1 MYTHARYHTH
11 TLPVWLPASVNPV
24 RVPGTFRRQ
33 KMEGGSAAI
42 RVMDGCQLSL
52 GCFED
57 GQTATHQR
65 QRHARQ
71 EFLIENQTELNG
83 VETILVFSEF
93 CLRNLL
99 LK

>member
-1 MYTHARYHTH
+1 MFTHARYHTH

-33 KMEGGSAAI
+33 KMEGGSATI

-52 GCFED
+52 GCCED
-57 GQTATHQR
+57 GWTVTHQR

-71 EFLIENQTELNG
+71 EFLIEN
-83 VETILVFSEF
+83 
-93 CLRNLL
+93 
-99 LK
+99 